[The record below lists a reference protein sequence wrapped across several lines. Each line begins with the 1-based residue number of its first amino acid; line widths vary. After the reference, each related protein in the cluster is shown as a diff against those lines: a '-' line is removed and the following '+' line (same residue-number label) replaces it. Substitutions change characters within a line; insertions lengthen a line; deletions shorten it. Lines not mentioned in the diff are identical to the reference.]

1 MNKQKLEELIN
12 AYSGEKFADL
22 LFQANFEES
31 KKNLDATLPSDDVFA
46 AAQQLGEIKTRDNQK
61 VIVVETK
68 VNNDLSERSSRK
80 KQFDIGKKLL
90 QNNHAYSAGLF
101 VFYDDRGAFR
111 LSLVYPKFEGTK
123 RSYNSFKR
131 YTFFVD
137 PSHSNKTFINQFAG
151 ASFDT
156 LDSIKEAF
164 SVAKVTY
171 DFFKEYKRLFEQIV
185 EHIEVDTHFPNFAEQ
200 NGITI
205 NDVAKKLLG
214 QIVFLYFL
222 QRKGWLGAPKGQH
235 VSKGDQN
242 FLRTLFNKAKES
254 EAAHPDTQMN
264 FFNDYLEYLFY
275 DALNKPISDS
285 ATSCYRQ
292 RFDCQIP
299 FLNGGLFEPIPEY
312 KWQER
317 FLQIPDDIFSNKK
330 ETGVLDIFD
339 SYNFTIDEN
348 SADDQEV
355 SVDPEMLGK
364 VFENLLEENLR
375 KGSGSFYT
383 PREIVQYMVTESL
396 KQYLQ
401 DKTDISKEKIESV
414 LEEYHNECEVSKSE
428 AEKIDTA
435 LKEIKVVD
443 PACGSGAFLV
453 GLLQEIAHIRHYCQ
467 RCYQTEPQTYYQ
479 IKKEII
485 RDSIYGV
492 DLDAGA
498 VDIARLRFWLSMV
511 VDHDIEIDDIEP
523 LPNLDYKLMQG
534 NSLLE
539 HMYVGDIKIKL
550 DFESDKRIK
559 RSTKQG
565 KMFDDGEEELET
577 QTLGF
582 SEDTGDR
589 LADKLV
595 RHHNEF
601 FAEKD
606 PTKKVQLKK
615 KIDSLESELIVAGH
629 DDALNVLNSQLKNC
643 HKKPEGVNLVERIQ
657 EVKESK
663 EKWLKFK
670 TRPYFPWKLH
680 FSEVFESGG
689 FDIVIANPPY
699 IKERDAKDVFEQ
711 VNKSDFGKK
720 YHQGKMDFWY
730 YFLHLAIDIVKH
742 GGTISFITSRYWLN
756 SKGASKLITRV
767 KNEVRFTNVI
777 DIGKLKVFDDVAGHH
792 MVALYKNE
800 SGASDFIYKILHDD
814 LSGIESK
821 VDGKNVEVKTISNT
835 SVFTDDNEINFNGY
849 DINLYDCSPL
859 GTIADISQGVVQNP
873 DKVSKKAADEFG
885 LIQGEGV
892 FVLNNNELR
901 ELNLNKDEME
911 FIKPF
916 YDEKNSKKF
925 HFNSADK
932 KHIIYIT
939 KHNCK
944 SIDIYP
950 NIKSHLNKYR
960 KIMEKRRETIKGTV
974 EWYQLHWPRDPK
986 YFESPKIVFPSMF
999 SDSTASFVNHP
1010 AYFGMGTSIIIQ
1022 NNEDFSLLYILGLI
1036 NSSFGFHWFNS
1047 NGKMRGAGLDIGV
1060 DKLRSFP
1067 VKNAASD
1074 AQGKISSIVEKIIK
1088 LKSEDMDSSNQER
1101 ELDEAVINLYNL
1113 SENERRKLK
1122 NV

>member
-1 MNKQKLEELIN
+1 MNKQKLEELIS
-12 AYSGEKFADL
+12 AYSGKKFADL
-22 LFQANFEES
+22 LFQANFEENR
-31 KKNLDATLPSDDVFA
+31 KNLDVILPGDDVFA

-90 QNNHAYSAGLF
+90 QNNQAYSAGLL
-101 VFYDDRGAFR
+101 VFYDERGAFR
-111 LSLVYPKFEGTK
+111 LSLVHPKFEGTK

-131 YTFFVD
+131 YTFYIN

-156 LDSIKEAF
+156 LDSIKEVF

-185 EHIEVDTHFPNFAEQ
+185 EHIKVDKHFPSFAEQ

-317 FLQIPDDIFSNKK
+317 FLQIPDDIFSNKD

-375 KGSGSFYT
+375 KGTGSFYT

-396 KQYLQ
+396 KQYLR
-401 DKTDISKEKIESV
+401 DKADISEEKIATV
-414 LEEYHNECEVSKSE
+414 LEEYHNECEVSEGE
-428 AEKIDTA
+428 AEKIDSA
-435 LKEIKVVD
+435 LKQVRVVD

-453 GLLQEIAHIRHYCQ
+453 GLLQEIAHIRYYCQ

-492 DLDAGA
+492 DLDGGA

-539 HMYVGDIKIKL
+539 DMYVGDIKIKL
-550 DFESDKRIK
+550 NLDSDKRVD
-559 RSTKQG
+559 RRTKQG
-565 KMFDDGEEELET
+565 KLIDDGEVEMETMPIEGMIAETGELI
-577 QTLGF
+577 
-582 SEDTGDR
+582 
-589 LADKLV
+589 ADKLV
-595 RHHNEF
+595 RHHNDF

-615 KIDSLESELIVAGH
+615 KIDSLESDLIVAGH
-629 DDALNVLNSQLKNC
+629 DDALKVLDSKLRNSQKDAE
-643 HKKPEGVNLVERIQ
+643 KKKIKERIG
-657 EVKESK
+657 EVKSSRDS
-663 EKWLKFK
+663 WLKFRI
-670 TRPYFPWKLH
+670 RPYFPWRLH

-689 FDIVIANPPY
+689 FDIVIGNPPY
-699 IKERDAKDVFEQ
+699 GAKVTAQEKGYFKDEYWTAKTDKSSKGSVDTYSIFTDLALEHISTKNAVVSYIVPMAITSSGSVERLHKLFFANTESMYVSSYSDRPKKIFDSAETACSIFIAKKNSETQCKLFTTK
-711 VNKSDFGKK
+711 VNKRYSNEVTVDEIINGLEFVDSTNYVTPGRLPKVGKK
-720 YHQGKMDFWY
+720 IELQILNTVFSQPNNIFDYSDDNGNGFY
-730 YFLHLAIDIVKH
+730 YRGT
-742 GGTISFITSRYWLN
+742 GGRY
-756 SKGASKLITRV
+756 
-767 KNEVRFTNVI
+767 
-777 DIGKLKVFDDVAGHH
+777 
-792 MVALYKNE
+792 
-800 SGASDFIYKILHDD
+800 YKIITNFKTHSSEEREILTSEDTTDFLCAIFSTNLYFWFYHIYSDNLHIKQGD
-814 LSGIESK
+814 LELFRVPDFKKVSASTKKKIESK
-821 VDGKNVEVKTISNT
+821 YAEYLKNLEENS
-835 SVFTDDNEINFNGY
+835 EIQNQKRQ
-849 DINLYDCSPL
+849 
-859 GTIADISQGVVQNP
+859 GTIKQI
-873 DKVSKKAADEFG
+873 KVFNARKAKHLIDDLDRLICPLYGLTDE
-885 LIQGEGV
+885 QT
-892 FVLNNNELR
+892 
-901 ELNLNKDEME
+901 E
-911 FIKPF
+911 F
-916 YDEKNSKKF
+916 
-925 HFNSADK
+925 
-932 KHIIYIT
+932 
-939 KHNCK
+939 
-944 SIDIYP
+944 
-950 NIKSHLNKYR
+950 
-960 KIMEKRRETIKGTV
+960 
-974 EWYQLHWPRDPK
+974 
-986 YFESPKIVFPSMF
+986 
-999 SDSTASFVNHP
+999 
-1010 AYFGMGTSIIIQ
+1010 
-1022 NNEDFSLLYILGLI
+1022 
-1036 NSSFGFHWFNS
+1036 
-1047 NGKMRGAGLDIGV
+1047 
-1060 DKLRSFP
+1060 
-1067 VKNAASD
+1067 
-1074 AQGKISSIVEKIIK
+1074 
-1088 LKSEDMDSSNQER
+1088 
-1101 ELDEAVINLYNL
+1101 VINYD
-1113 SENERRKLK
+1113 LK
-1122 NV
+1122 FRTD